1 MRADAPSRR
10 GQVSGGLAVSALLIG
25 CMSNAPVIAG
35 PDTSSASAASAP
47 AASASAASLSAPAPA
62 RTACR
67 FGAFVEETDLAGL
80 NVRAAAS
87 RQAPVL
93 GVLPATLVDEANG
106 GFRVRVEVEVHGVSD
121 GWFQV
126 AGARDNEA
134 LTARPARPMFAGE
147 GWVSGRKLTVKS
159 QAVRGHAR
167 PDAGSPTWL
176 KLGEGESFDNDAMVS
191 AGQLVDCKGAWAQ
204 VEFAQDRLPDDVR
217 RALVVTPAARAGLPA
232 GRFRVWVNQLCA
244 LQETSCSGGE
254 AR

>member
-1 MRADAPSRR
+1 MRADVTSRR
-10 GQVSGGLAVSALLIG
+10 GTVSGGLAACALLIG

-35 PDTSSASAASAP
+35 PGAASAP
-47 AASASAASLSAPAPA
+47 AAAAT
-62 RTACR
+62 RTACS
-67 FGAFVEETDLAGL
+67 FGAFVDETDPAGL
-80 NVRAAAS
+80 NVRAAAN

-93 GVLPATLVDEANG
+93 GTLPPTVVDEVNG
-106 GFRVRVEVEVHGVSD
+106 GFRVRVEVEVLGVSD

-126 AGARDNEA
+126 TGARDNEA
-134 LTARPARPMFAGE
+134 LTGKPARPMFAGE

-204 VEFAQDRLPDDVR
+204 VEFAPDRLPEDVR

-232 GRFRVWVNQLCA
+232 GRFRVWVDQLCA
-244 LQETSCSGGE
+244 LQETSCSGSGT
-254 AR
+254 R